1 MVLRTCTVAVK
12 DVRDVEHSIEVT
24 AETLY
29 EAIATALAAL
39 QQDNWVGEIGQG
51 FTTVTV
57 VVQQPPVKHEVK
69 MKDFVS
75 WLGRQG
81 RSPAEVM
88 LKQKLE
94 KNIGQGKPRKD
105 VTEKAMQRIQPE
117 AISEVSLTRSPS
129 RFVGV
134 LRLPRLRTTRFH
146 GGGLPDDRTWREGV
160 LSLKHRRCNE
170 TNQYHPTQQSPHEN
184 DRLPGN
190 ENVHGRTSGD
200 EERLTITTIILRK
213 TPDISW
219 TSCQSFF
226 AQGTRS
232 KTPRME
238 NRRSIWGGGSYL
250 RLFPVQPIDLFRSR

>member
-12 DVRDVEHSIEVT
+12 DIRDVEHSIEVT

-39 QQDNWVGEIGQG
+39 QQDNWVGEIGEG

-94 KNIGQGKPRKD
+94 KILGKVNQART
-105 VTEKAMQRIQPE
+105 VTEKAKQTNRQE
-117 AISEVSLTRSPS
+117 EISEVSLTRSPS

-134 LRLPRLRTTRFH
+134 LRLPRLRNTRFH
-146 GGGLPDDRTWREGV
+146 GGGLRDGRTWREGI
-160 LSLKHRRCNE
+160 LSLKQRRCNE
-170 TNQYHPTQQSPHEN
+170 TQPVSSRSAIPT
-184 DRLPGN
+184 R
-190 ENVHGRTSGD
+190 
-200 EERLTITTIILRK
+200 ERLASRERESAWQNLRGRRAAYDYCYYTAK
-213 TPDISW
+213 NPDIFREDRARCDLCSIRL
-219 TSCQSFF
+219 T
-226 AQGTRS
+226 GRS
-232 KTPRME
+232 A
-238 NRRSIWGGGSYL
+238 SD
-250 RLFPVQPIDLFRSR
+250 V